1 MRLSLPLC
9 SSIQSYDMSLKS
21 DVFLYSW
28 FRDSRFNLSIAV
40 FAFLCTLLN
49 MCISNVYS
57 SQFTPLAVHFPY
69 FQQTKL
75 SPLLQDQR
83 WENFKKLYCMYQAN
97 LTATKENH
105 YVLYSTTYSG
115 IANKIDGLVS
125 SLLIAMLTNRGLKRM
140 GWETLYF

>member
-1 MRLSLPLC
+1 
-9 SSIQSYDMSLKS
+9 MSLKS

-49 MCISNVYS
+49 MCMSNVYS
-57 SQFTPLAVHFPY
+57 SQFTPLGVHFPY
-69 FQQTKL
+69 FQQSKL
-75 SPLLQDQR
+75 SPKLQDQR
-83 WENFKKLYCMYQAN
+83 WENFKKQYCMYQAN

>member
-1 MRLSLPLC
+1 
-9 SSIQSYDMSLKS
+9 
-21 DVFLYSW
+21 
-28 FRDSRFNLSIAV
+28 
-40 FAFLCTLLN
+40 
-49 MCISNVYS
+49 
-57 SQFTPLAVHFPY
+57 
-69 FQQTKL
+69 
-75 SPLLQDQR
+75 
-83 WENFKKLYCMYQAN
+83 MYQAN

>member
-1 MRLSLPLC
+1 
-9 SSIQSYDMSLKS
+9 MSLKS

-49 MCISNVYS
+49 MCMSSVYS
-57 SQFTPLAVHFPY
+57 SQFTPLGVHFPY
-69 FQQTKL
+69 FQQSKL
-75 SPLLQDQR
+75 SPKLQDQR
-83 WENFKKLYCMYQAN
+83 WENFKKQYCMYQAN